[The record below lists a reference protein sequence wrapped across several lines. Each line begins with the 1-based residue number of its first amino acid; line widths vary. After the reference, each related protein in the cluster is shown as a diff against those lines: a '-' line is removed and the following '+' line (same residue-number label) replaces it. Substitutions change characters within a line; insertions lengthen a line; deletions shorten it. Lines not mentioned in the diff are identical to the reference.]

1 MTEKN
6 THYTPTEINL
16 HRKSRVLEIAFSD
29 GTRFDLPCEYL
40 RVFSPSAEVR
50 VMDQPVH
57 GKETVNISQIE
68 PMGSYA
74 LRLHFDDGHD
84 TGVYSWST
92 LHALGVNYERNW
104 QDYLRKL
111 NEHGVKRNRQ
121 EAARAQGKT
130 KIKLLYFIQLAAVSG
145 QDQEDIA
152 LPEPVTNVRSLL
164 AWLRDR
170 GDDWN
175 KAFADDRVRV
185 TVNKQFAEPDTS
197 LEDGDEVAL
206 VPKEY

>member
-1 MTEKN
+1 MTEKD
-6 THYTPTEINL
+6 THYTATEINL
-16 HRKSRVLEIAFSD
+16 HQKSRVLEIAFSD
-29 GTRFDLPCEYL
+29 GSCFKLSCEYL

-111 NEHGVKRNRQ
+111 NEHGLKRHRQ
-121 EAARAQGKT
+121 ETARAQGKP

-152 LPEPVTNVRSLL
+152 LPETVTNVQSLL

-175 KAFADDRVRV
+175 KAFADNKVRV

-206 VPKEY
+206 VPKDY